1 MGQSTGIQA
10 DANSHDDGR
19 LYFTPLYSHRIA
31 LSRPARPFEFPN
43 GYNDMFGV
51 ERYRASEVVF
61 SPILWEGV
69 SGVVSSKP
77 RHKT

>member
-1 MGQSTGIQA
+1 MKSECIWWSSRKDDPSKVET
-10 DANSHDDGR
+10 DTLSHFDG
-19 LYFTPLYSHRIA
+19 FARIA

-69 SGVVSSKP
+69 SGVVS
-77 RHKT
+77 